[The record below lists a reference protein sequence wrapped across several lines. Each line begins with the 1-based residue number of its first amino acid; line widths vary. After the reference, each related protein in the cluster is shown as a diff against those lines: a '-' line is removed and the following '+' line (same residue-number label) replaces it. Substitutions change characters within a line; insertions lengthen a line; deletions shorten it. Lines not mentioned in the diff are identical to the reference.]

1 MNSALYSGWV
11 QHRRHS
17 PRAHAFRYR
26 IGLLYLDLD
35 EREAVLGLSPLAGSG
50 RFAPFSF
57 RERDYLCAYTAN
69 GQPLAE
75 AARQLVAE
83 ALGERPE
90 GPVCLLTQVRSWGL
104 AFNPASFYYCHHADG
119 RLAAILC
126 EVTNTP
132 WRERYHYVVPA
143 QGDGAQRIQVD
154 KAFHVSPFMPR
165 DMTYRMAFTPV
176 SRRLG
181 VHIENWREGQRA
193 FDATLDLTRE
203 PLDRGS
209 LHRYLARFPWM
220 TAKTGLA
227 IYWQALRL
235 LIKRTP
241 IFNHQVAVDAYR
253 VAVPLSQEHDHEKP

>member
-90 GPVCLLTQVRSWGL
+90 GRCACSPRCAAGAWPSTRR
-104 AFNPASFYYCHHADG
+104 ASTTATTPT
-119 RLAAILC
+119 AA
-126 EVTNTP
+126 
-132 WRERYHYVVPA
+132 WRP
-143 QGDGAQRIQVD
+143 
-154 KAFHVSPFMPR
+154 S
-165 DMTYRMAFTPV
+165 
-176 SRRLG
+176 S
-181 VHIENWREGQRA
+181 
-193 FDATLDLTRE
+193 
-203 PLDRGS
+203 
-209 LHRYLARFPWM
+209 AR
-220 TAKTGLA
+220 
-227 IYWQALRL
+227 
-235 LIKRTP
+235 
-241 IFNHQVAVDAYR
+241 
-253 VAVPLSQEHDHEKP
+253 